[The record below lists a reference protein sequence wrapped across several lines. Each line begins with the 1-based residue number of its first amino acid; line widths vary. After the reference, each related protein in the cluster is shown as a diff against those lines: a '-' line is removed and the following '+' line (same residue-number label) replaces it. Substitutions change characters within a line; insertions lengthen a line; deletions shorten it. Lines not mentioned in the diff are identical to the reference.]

1 MTLFMVLEAAVSI
14 LVSRWTGDHDVL
26 VSTPIP
32 SETEPGTADIL
43 GCVIH
48 TIALRSRVNPWASL
62 DDALRNARQTCLR
75 AFAHEDQA
83 FEDICGDPSPA
94 RGSDMH
100 RTPSFAFALIQ
111 TAPEMN
117 PHDPNVTGGPRS
129 PTTFQHDLTF
139 IVYDNGDDHDLHA
152 LLAYDTDLFDE
163 SSTERFAAQWRR
175 LLRSMADDPS
185 RLLCELDLMSDDERR
200 TLLAAGDRFA
210 QAAPFV
216 PITTLIAD
224 AFQRYADEV
233 ALACGANRLTFRDL
247 GWLTRELTEQIERYG
262 LRQGEVIAV
271 AVERSTDLVVAQLA
285 VLCYGAVLLPIDV
298 DQPPRR
304 IDAML
309 SDAHARLVLASDAGA
324 IGLTN
329 LLPVLDVTTALA
341 NVPDAPAVSPPGFAP
356 IRPDDGS
363 YILFTSGSTGRPKGV
378 YNTHA
383 GIANR
388 IAWMQDTYHLTPG
401 DRVLYKTP
409 VGFDVAMWEWLWPV
423 TAGATV
429 VIADSGAHQDPA
441 ALARIIAGHSVTITH
456 FIPSMLRLFAAQP
469 EAQQCQAL
477 RKIICSGEELTAVAV
492 EEALR
497 ICPSVDNLYGPTE
510 AAIDVTQWVCGRGEA
525 PVPIGRPIS
534 GVRLRV
540 VDETGSLVPVGVPGE
555 LLIGGVALARGY
567 AFRPGLTARAFIPDS
582 WHEGARLYRTG
593 DRVRWRE
600 HGVLEFLGRLDAQ
613 VKIRGVRVEPGEIE
627 SVLATHPGV
636 VEGAVVVHADEHR
649 GVHLV
654 AYVSGS
660 AAPADLRRHLRS
672 ALPEVM
678 VPTVIE
684 KLGALPRTTSGKI
697 DRVGLATTLR
707 PPVGLPSEG
716 PRAE

>member
-1 MTLFMVLEAAVSI
+1 M
-14 LVSRWTGDHDVL
+14 
-26 VSTPIP
+26 
-32 SETEPGTADIL
+32 
-43 GCVIH
+43 
-48 TIALRSRVNPWASL
+48 
-62 DDALRNARQTCLR
+62 
-75 AFAHEDQA
+75 
-83 FEDICGDPSPA
+83 
-94 RGSDMH
+94 
-100 RTPSFAFALIQ
+100 
-111 TAPEMN
+111 
-117 PHDPNVTGGPRS
+117 
-129 PTTFQHDLTF
+129 
-139 IVYDNGDDHDLHA
+139 
-152 LLAYDTDLFDE
+152 
-163 SSTERFAAQWRR
+163 
-175 LLRSMADDPS
+175 
-185 RLLCELDLMSDDERR
+185 
-200 TLLAAGDRFA
+200 
-210 QAAPFV
+210 
-216 PITTLIAD
+216 
-224 AFQRYADEV
+224 
-233 ALACGANRLTFRDL
+233 
-247 GWLTRELTEQIERYG
+247 
-262 LRQGEVIAV
+262 
-271 AVERSTDLVVAQLA
+271 AQLA